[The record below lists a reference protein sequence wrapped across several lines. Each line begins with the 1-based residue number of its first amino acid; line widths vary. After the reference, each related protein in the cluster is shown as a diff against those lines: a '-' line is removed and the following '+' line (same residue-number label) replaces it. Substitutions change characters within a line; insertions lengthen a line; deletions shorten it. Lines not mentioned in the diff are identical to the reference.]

1 MRKTNTCVSG
11 NKGQRGW
18 LAESGILPPL
28 FLQMAT
34 RSVGVAPSTMVLL
47 LLMNMLCSEIIVGRE
62 P

>member
-11 NKGQRGW
+11 NNRQRGW
-18 LAESGILPPL
+18 LVESGILPPL

-34 RSVGVAPSTMVLL
+34 RSVDVAPGTMVLL
-47 LLMNMLCSEIIVGRE
+47 LLMNILCSEIIVGRE

>member
-11 NKGQRGW
+11 NMGQRGW

-47 LLMNMLCSEIIVGRE
+47 LLTKMLCSEIIVGRE

>member
-28 FLQMAT
+28 FLQTAT